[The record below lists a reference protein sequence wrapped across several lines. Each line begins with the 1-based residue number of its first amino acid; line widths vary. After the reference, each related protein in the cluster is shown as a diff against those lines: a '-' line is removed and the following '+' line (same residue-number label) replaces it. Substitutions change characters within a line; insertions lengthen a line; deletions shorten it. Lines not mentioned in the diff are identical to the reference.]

1 MGEGEKMNLD
11 INELVEYVQEKL
23 GGSAAIDKETLYTI
37 FDLET
42 EFMIE
47 KGIIEVVDEL
57 NLEG

>member
-23 GGSAAIDKETLYTI
+23 GGSAAIDKETLYAI